1 MRHSLA
7 VHRNDPRSLLHGD
20 DIQVD
25 RRLSRRQQAI
35 RDEVGNTVGSVGL
48 PQFSQA
54 PVDVVE
60 EDVFVRH
67 AQVADRD
74 ARRVR
79 LGHAAKEA
87 AATRLTECVLGG
99 VSWVFSK
106 QREYDVG
113 FLATPAHVLGQH
125 LHLDNFVLGDH
136 QGPQVL
142 SNAAAGG
149 GAVFCLLNLD
159 PFGEQSD
166 GLLVG
171 PESLEPQ
178 SKPVTQMVEEKGLK
192 VM

>member
-1 MRHSLA
+1 MLRWLTVTLVVSGL
-7 VHRNDPRSLLHGD
+7 GM
-20 DIQVD
+20 
-25 RRLSRRQQAI
+25 QQKKQQQHVSPNAFL
-35 RDEVGNTVGSVGL
+35 EAFLGSSPSSVNTTL
-48 PQFSQA
+48 DFS
-54 PVDVVE
+54 P
-60 EDVFVRH
+60 
-67 AQVADRD
+67 
-74 ARRVR
+74 
-79 LGHAAKEA
+79 
-87 AATRLTECVLGG
+87 
-99 VSWVFSK
+99 
-106 QREYDVG
+106 
-113 FLATPAHVLGQH
+113 TPAHVRGQH

-149 GAVFCLLNLD
+149 GAVFCLPNLD